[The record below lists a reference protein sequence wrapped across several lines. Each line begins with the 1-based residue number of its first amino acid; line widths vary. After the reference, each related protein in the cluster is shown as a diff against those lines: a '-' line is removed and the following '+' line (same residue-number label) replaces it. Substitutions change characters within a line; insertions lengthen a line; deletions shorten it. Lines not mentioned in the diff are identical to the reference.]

1 MEGQNGDALSV
12 QGRSQNRNK
21 NKVSSGR
28 YKSRGRYKYPGKFV
42 KVCWKYGKEG
52 HYQKECRSK
61 APEKGKGS
69 DDAPS
74 AEAKTTSDE
83 RGDV

>member
-1 MEGQNGDALSV
+1 MEGQNRDALFV
-12 QGRSQNRNK
+12 RGISQNKNK

-28 YKSRGRYKYPGKFV
+28 YKSIGRSKSPRKFV
-42 KVCWKYGKEG
+42 NVCWKCGKEG
-52 HYQKECRSK
+52 HYKNDYKSK

-74 AEAKTTSDE
+74 AEVKTTSNE
-83 RGDV
+83 GGDV